1 MVNEL
6 LLQMI
11 GSAVNCDFVPTAS
24 VSDASE
30 DQLKQ
35 LFRLAKRHDLAHI
48 AGFAMQNAG
57 QIPQG
62 EIGDQFQM
70 AMMQAI
76 YRCARQ
82 EQELESISRLFE
94 AEKIPFIPL
103 KGAIIRKWY
112 PENWL
117 RTGCDVDILVHHCD
131 VERAVEM
138 LQSRLR
144 YTYCTTSP
152 HDVALDSP
160 SGVHLEL
167 HFDLVDESVSKEQR
181 ALLEDVWETA
191 IPETGWTYRMA
202 MESRRFYFYNIAH
215 FAKHFSGSGCGI
227 RPFVDV
233 WVMNHVAGY
242 SSDMCGELLEQ
253 GELLTFAKAAE
264 RMADAWFSG
273 GEKDALLLQI
283 EAYILDNSVH
293 GSLDNVVLA
302 NRARH
307 GSEFKALMAKIFL
320 RYDAIKE
327 YYPILKKHKWL
338 LPFVEVYRWFRLLF
352 GGSAGRVAHMV
363 KENAAISEDEAAQIG
378 NMLHQLG
385 L

>member
-11 GSAVNCDFVPTAS
+11 GSAVNRDYVPAATAS
-24 VSDASE
+24 QASDE
-30 DQLKQ
+30 QLKQ
-35 LFRLAKRHDLAHI
+35 LFRLAKRHDLAHL

-57 QIPQG
+57 HLPQG
-62 EIGDQFQM
+62 EIGDKFQM

-82 EQELESISRLFE
+82 EQELDSISKLFE
-94 AEKIPFIPL
+94 EIKIPFIPL

-112 PENWL
+112 PESWL
-117 RTGCDVDILVHHCD
+117 RTGCDIDILVHHAD
-131 VERAVEM
+131 VKRAVAS
-138 LQSRLR
+138 LQSRLQ

-152 HDVALDSP
+152 HDVALDAP

-191 IPETGWTYRMA
+191 KPEKGWTCK
-202 MESRRFYFYNIAH
+202 MEMEAQRFYFYNMAH

-242 SSDMCGELLEQ
+242 SSNMCRELLEK
-253 GELLTFAKAAE
+253 GGLLTFARSAE
-264 RMADAWFSG
+264 RMAEAWFSG
-273 GEKDALLLQI
+273 GEKDALLLQV
-283 EAYILDNSVH
+283 ESYILGNSVH

-307 GSEFKALMAKIFL
+307 GSGFKALMAKVFL
-320 RYDAIKE
+320 RYDVIKE

-363 KENAAISEDEAAQIG
+363 KENAAISEDEAAKIG